1 MRASGNDATGCVDD
15 SDCGWH
21 IGGIAAYFAGVAMK
35 QTLYDILGVAHDS
48 SFEDIEIAYARR
60 FKELRSETSWD
71 SNRIVMLNEA
81 REVLSDAGRRA
92 AYDSSLAVVPARAR
106 AHSHEGEAVIATP
119 SNAKWFILLVIVV
132 AIAIWLATR
141 DDTSPQPSP
150 VTQGGEA
157 PVASIG
163 AGPSESAED
172 DMGIEVELP
181 LAGEEL
187 PEPSDAAAVNQADE
201 ADAAALAEDAGD
213 EAESAPDEGPAVA
226 PAPIVGNWDCFD
238 PVTGRTS
245 RYAFVNDGTLTIQQS
260 GGEKQIYAYEVAGS
274 QVRLLNVDPPSAI
287 AIDELSANKL
297 ILDGATQGRRIV
309 CSR

>member
-1 MRASGNDATGCVDD
+1 
-15 SDCGWH
+15 
-21 IGGIAAYFAGVAMK
+21 MK
-35 QTLYDILGVAHDS
+35 QTLYDILGVAQDS
-48 SFEDIEIAYARR
+48 SFEDIEIAYAKR

-106 AHSHEGEAVIATP
+106 AHSHAGEAEDTEP
-119 SNAKWFILLVIVV
+119 SNAKWFILFAVLVVV
-132 AIAIWLATR
+132 VIWLVMR
-141 DDTSPQPSP
+141 DGGEPQTSPA
-150 VTQGGEA
+150 TQGGEA
-157 PVASIG
+157 PVSSNV
-163 AGPSESAED
+163 PEQPESADEET
-172 DMGIEVELP
+172 GLEVELP
-181 LAGEEL
+181 IAGEAPAEA
-187 PEPSDAAAVNQADE
+187 PGSAPVAQVDA
-201 ADAAALAEDAGD
+201 ADAAALAEDTED
-213 EAESAPDEGPAVA
+213 SSEAAADGGSQAA

-245 RYAFVNDGTLTIQQS
+245 RYAFMNDGTLNIQES
-260 GGEKQIYAYEVAGS
+260 GGQKQTYAYEVAGG

-287 AIDELSANKL
+287 GIDEMGPNKL